1 VAKISRPGNDSETKS
16 SSSILRHAEGSK
28 HQRPKDV
35 RRSDAAKQR
44 DYRGGKASV
53 RDTAKSQSIRLVRRP
68 TVRIK
73 PVGAASERRSE
84 IHPLDRAINELRNEL
99 ARSPDDATLHGRLGA
114 LYYRRGDLTAAE
126 ECYRRAL
133 KLQPH
138 RPSFHNN
145 LGNIL
150 CDRGHWREGLA
161 CYEQALALERA
172 AHPDRPPSAEAVTN
186 LELARLEFRLI
197 HERIEYFEKVV
208 QLEVDSAEA
217 LNALGGACLLRRDY
231 PRALASMRRAV
242 QLDPRNVHAA
252 RNLGFVLTLDL
263 DAQGEP
269 QKAIA
274 ELAEN
279 ALRFPNEPRLFI
291 HQGELYELAGMLDEA
306 EDLYLRALRADPRC
320 LEVYDLLGRLREVAG
335 AVGDRDEAAKRVEQ
349 ELTRLER
356 AARAARRR
364 KGEASGAVPLFD
376 LAFVEI
382 ARARFSRTPSANA
395 LAVDALL
402 REAVQAAQ
410 PDHAADVEAGSRAA
424 ILRAQ
429 LLEAEGRRD
438 EATVVLE
445 NACERFPKVARLW
458 FERGGLCFR
467 QGEIKNALEAFE
479 RATLA
484 DPQEAYTY
492 QSLRF
497 AFDGY
502 RRYRSERVRYEA
514 AVRANPRDAM
524 AHHHLALAALAVR
537 KDDEALLHFT
547 QALEI
552 DPRLAEAACG
562 RARVL
567 QRQGH
572 LEDAEKAARDAL
584 AIDPECVEAARLIHS
599 LKQPPAHPPLR

>member
-1 VAKISRPGNDSETKS
+1 VAKIPKLASDTGIKR

-28 HQRPKDV
+28 HLKQEDL
-35 RRSDAAKQR
+35 RR
-44 DYRGGKASV
+44 RGVAERRGNPEGKASV
-53 RDTAKSQSIRLVRRP
+53 RDTAKYQSIRLVRRP

-73 PVGAASERRSE
+73 PVGAVSERRSE
-84 IHPLDRAINELRNEL
+84 IHPLDRAINELHNEL

-114 LYYRRGDLTAAE
+114 LHYRRGDLKAAE

-150 CDRGHWREGLA
+150 CDHGHWREGLA
-161 CYEQALALERA
+161 CYEQALALERV

-186 LELARLEFRLI
+186 LELARMEFRLI

-217 LNALGGACLLRRDY
+217 LNALGGACLLRRDFQ
-231 PRALASMRRAV
+231 RALASMRRAV

-263 DAQGEP
+263 ESLGEP

-279 ALRFPNEPRLFI
+279 AIRFPNEPRLFI
-291 HQGELYELAGMLDEA
+291 HQGELYELSGMLEEA
-306 EDLYLRALRADPRC
+306 EGLYLRALRADPRC
-320 LEVYDLLGRLREVAG
+320 LEVYDLLGRLREVTG
-335 AVGDRDEAAKRVEQ
+335 AAGDRDEAAKLVEK

-356 AARAARRR
+356 AANASRRK

-376 LAFVEI
+376 LAFVEV
-382 ARARFSRTPSANA
+382 ARSRFLKTPIANA

-402 REAVQAAQ
+402 RDAIQAAQ
-410 PDHAADVEAGSRAA
+410 PDHVADVEAGSRAA
-424 ILRAQ
+424 LLRTQ
-429 LLEAEGRRD
+429 LLESEGRRD
-438 EATVVLE
+438 EATVALE
-445 NACERFPKVARLW
+445 SACERFPKAARLW

-467 QGEIKNALEAFE
+467 QGDIKNALEAFE

-502 RRYRSERVRYEA
+502 RRYRSERVRFEA
-514 AVRANPRDAM
+514 AVSANPRDAM
-524 AHHHLALAALAVR
+524 AHHHLALASLTVR

-562 RARVL
+562 KARVL

-572 LEDAEKAARDAL
+572 LEDAEKAAREAL
-584 AIDPECVEAARLIHS
+584 GIDPECVEAARLIHS
-599 LKQPPAHPPLR
+599 LKLQKPNPT